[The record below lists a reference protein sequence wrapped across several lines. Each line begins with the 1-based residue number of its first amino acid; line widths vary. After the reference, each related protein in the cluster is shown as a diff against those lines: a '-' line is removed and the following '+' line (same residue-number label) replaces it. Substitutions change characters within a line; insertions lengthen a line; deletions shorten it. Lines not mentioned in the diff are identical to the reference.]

1 MVIIGLVIIF
11 SYGMSNAAAATGDTI
26 YVNGSSGQDNWD
38 GQLPVWNGTSGPKAS
53 IKNAT
58 GTVNNDGTV
67 NIADGLY
74 SGPQNTNMTIYK
86 NMNINGQSQYGTII
100 NGTNTNWIFSVSPGT
115 NLTIANLTLT
125 NGYLHSSGGAI
136 SCNGNLT
143 VNNCNF
149 EYNNASAGGAIVAY
163 HGCILNVNNSNFNGN
178 IGYTAG
184 AGAIL
189 TDYNTHSIIKNCTF
203 TNNGENGFE
212 CGAIANNGFFTIIAC
227 KFINNTAKYFGG
239 AIGSGSDQNPT
250 LNIYDSS
257 FTGNNAKYGGVL
269 YLGGGDVNINNCDF
283 THNNATSAGVIINF
297 SNLSINNCRFK
308 NNNVTTYA
316 GVIMNEDILYLTNS
330 TFTNN
335 IGNNGSAIMNLDLLT
350 VTNCTFKNNT
360 SNSGGVIFNGFDLI
374 VNGTT
379 ILNYNSIIGNTGYAI
394 YNKQGNV
401 DASLNWWGSD
411 NGPSTGSI
419 YGNITTTPWLTITA
433 KASINGGSYNT
444 NKIITLSMKENGN
457 NSGIIYYTINGSTP
471 TITSTKYT
479 APITITS
486 TTTLKYFAID
496 TAGYKS
502 PIYTQTYIIDKIP
515 PKVISTTPVNKVLG
529 VSLNS
534 PIIVKFSKNITA
546 GINYSKIYVKNLTT
560 GKIVAITKTISGN
573 TLTIKQTY
581 NRLKNDT
588 YVVYIPSAAI
598 KDEAVN
604 KLLATYTFKFKTVT

>member
-1 MVIIGLVIIF
+1 
-11 SYGMSNAAAATGDTI
+11 
-26 YVNGSSGQDNWD
+26 
-38 GQLPVWNGTSGPKAS
+38 
-53 IKNAT
+53 
-58 GTVNNDGTV
+58 
-67 NIADGLY
+67 
-74 SGPQNTNMTIYK
+74 
-86 NMNINGQSQYGTII
+86 
-100 NGTNTNWIFSVSPGT
+100 
-115 NLTIANLTLT
+115 
-125 NGYLHSSGGAI
+125 
-136 SCNGNLT
+136 
-143 VNNCNF
+143 
-149 EYNNASAGGAIVAY
+149 
-163 HGCILNVNNSNFNGN
+163 
-178 IGYTAG
+178 
-184 AGAIL
+184 
-189 TDYNTHSIIKNCTF
+189 
-203 TNNGENGFE
+203 
-212 CGAIANNGFFTIIAC
+212 
-227 KFINNTAKYFGG
+227 
-239 AIGSGSDQNPT
+239 
-250 LNIYDSS
+250 
-257 FTGNNAKYGGVL
+257 
-269 YLGGGDVNINNCDF
+269 
-283 THNNATSAGVIINF
+283 
-297 SNLSINNCRFK
+297 
-308 NNNVTTYA
+308 
-316 GVIMNEDILYLTNS
+316 MNEDILYLTNS

-515 PKVISTTPVNKVLG
+515 PKVISTTPVNNVLG

-534 PIIVKFSKNITA
+534 PIIFIFS
-546 GINYSKIYVKNLTT
+546 
-560 GKIVAITKTISGN
+560 
-573 TLTIKQTY
+573 
-581 NRLKNDT
+581 
-588 YVVYIPSAAI
+588 
-598 KDEAVN
+598 
-604 KLLATYTFKFKTVT
+604 